1 MILWKKFNIIIY
13 EHAILTHYCEALYL
27 GKSSIADFFKRT
39 DTYLWLLTIAAVVY
53 SFLLISSMQRA
64 GDYNY
69 LRSQIAAVLLG
80 AGGALL
86 IAGADY
92 RFILKKWYIAAAI
105 GLILA
110 LLVFLFGVNVSGT
123 DDTAWIKLPGGF
135 TVQPS
140 EFIKICFII
149 TFSKHLSYL
158 NKKNRIQSF
167 AGVLALTVHAMIPM
181 LLIHMQGDDGTVLI
195 FGFIFLI
202 MSYIAGVQL
211 RYFAI
216 LGGMLLVGI
225 PVIWNFFLNDEH
237 RNRFLALFDLDG
249 NAMTNYG
256 WQQFQGKIS
265 MASGGLTGAGL
276 FNGSRVEYGIVPEQ
290 ENDFIFT
297 VAGEELGF
305 IGCIILMGILF
316 GITIRLIIDA
326 RNANEN
332 DGRYLCTGVFATIAA
347 QTIINLG
354 MVLGF
359 LPVIGITL
367 PLFSAGGTSALS
379 TMICIGLV
387 QSVCNHNDDDMDKAM
402 LNRKSRNRA
411 RIRM

>member
-1 MILWKKFNIIIY
+1 M
-13 EHAILTHYCEALYL
+13 
-27 GKSSIADFFKRT
+27 GKSSLTEFFRKT
-39 DTYLWLLTIAAVVY
+39 DLLLWLLTIAAVVY
-53 SFLLISSMQRA
+53 SFLLISSMQRS

-69 LRSQIAAVLLG
+69 LRSQIAAVMLG
-80 AGGALL
+80 AAGALL
-86 IAGADY
+86 ITNADY
-92 RFILKKWYIAAAI
+92 RFLLKKWYISAAI
-105 GLILA
+105 GLVLA
-110 LLVFLFGVNVSGT
+110 LLVFLFGINISGT
-123 DDTAWIKLPGGF
+123 DDTAWLRLPGGF
-135 TVQPS
+135 TIQPS

-158 NKKNRIQSF
+158 NEKKLIQSF
-167 AGVLALTVHAMIPM
+167 AGVLTLLLHALVPM
-181 LLIHMQGDDGTVLI
+181 ALIHFQGDDGTVLV

-202 MSYIAGVQL
+202 MAYIAGVRL
-211 RYFAI
+211 RYFAV
-216 LGGMLLVGI
+216 LGGAALVGI
-225 PVIWNFFLNDEH
+225 PIIWNFFLNDEH

-265 MASGGLTGAGL
+265 MASGGLSGSGL
-276 FNGSRVEYGIVPEQ
+276 YNGSRVEYGIVPEQ

-305 IGCIILMGILF
+305 IGCVILMAILF
-316 GITIRLIIDA
+316 GIIIRVIIDA

-332 DGRYLCTGVFATIAA
+332 DGRFLCTGVFATIAT

-367 PLFSAGGTSALS
+367 PLFSAGGSSALS

-387 QSVCNHNDDDMDKAM
+387 QSVCNHNEDDMDKAK
-402 LNRKSRNRA
+402 LNRKSRSRT
-411 RIRM
+411 RMKI

>member
-1 MILWKKFNIIIY
+1 M
-13 EHAILTHYCEALYL
+13 
-27 GKSSIADFFKRT
+27 GKSSLTDFFRRT
-39 DTYLWLLTIAAVVY
+39 DIVLWLLTFSAVIY

-69 LRSQIAAVLLG
+69 LRPQIAAVLIG
-80 AGGALL
+80 TAAAFL
-86 IAGADY
+86 IANADY
-92 RFILKKWYIAAAI
+92 RFLLKKWYIAAII
-105 GLILA
+105 GVVLA
-110 LLVFLFGVNVSGT
+110 VLVFFFGINISGT
-123 DDTAWIKLPGGF
+123 DDTAWLELPGGF

-140 EFIKICFII
+140 EFMKICFII
-149 TFSKHLSYL
+149 TFSRHLSYL
-158 NKKNRIQSF
+158 NEKKLITSF
-167 AGVLALTVHAMIPM
+167 LGVLSLLVHALIPM
-181 LLIHMQGDDGTVLI
+181 IMIHFQGDDGTVLI
-195 FGFIFLI
+195 FAFIFLI

-211 RYFAI
+211 RYFLI
-216 LGGMLLVGI
+216 LGISLVVGI

-265 MASGGLTGAGL
+265 MASGGLTGTGL
-276 FNGSRVEYGIVPEQ
+276 YNGSRVEYGIVPEQ

-305 IGCIILMGILF
+305 IGCVVLMAVLF
-316 GITIRLIIDA
+316 GIIIRLIIDA
-326 RNANEN
+326 KKANES
-332 DGRYLCTGVFATIAA
+332 DGRYICTGVFATIAA

-387 QSVCNHNDDDMDKAM
+387 QSVCNHNDDDMDTARI
-402 LNRKSRNRA
+402 NRKNRSST